1 MKISKLFF
9 SLFIFTLIA
18 NKLFAQADAFSIKFV
33 GFIKTDAFYQTR
45 QMVSLREDHITL
57 WPSNKSLD
65 KNGED
70 LNEVKNFHIL
80 SIQTRL
86 GAKIDGPGIFGGKT
100 SGYVETEFLGT
111 TEADINSL
119 RLRHAYVDFIFY
131 NTTIRAGQFWHP
143 IFSTDNF
150 PDVLNFNTGIPFIPF
165 NRSPQIKI
173 TQKFDKFSIF
183 AGINTQRDFTID
195 GPDGYSPKYVRNSII
210 PEASFGVNYSSPTF
224 VFNAAASAKTFQP
237 YTAFTIGADKYKN
250 DDKFTTFVATTN
262 FKFKFDKIQFK
273 AQANY
278 FQNAPDFLNIGGYA
292 IKAIDSVNHSYEFT
306 PISSV
311 SGWLELMYKD
321 AWEFG
326 IVGGYLQNLGAAD
339 DIKGAVFGRGLDIEK
354 IIKVFPRIA
363 YNYNKSKIGFETEW
377 SQAYYGKKI
386 STTNKK
392 VEDAKSVD
400 ALRFL
405 LVFYLFF

>member
-1 MKISKLFF
+1 MFIFNFLFFTLIEKGDVMKISKLFF

-119 RLRHAYVDFIFY
+119 RLRHAYVDFIFD

-237 YTAFTIGADKYKN
+237 YTAFTIGGLGLTGIITWAR
-250 DDKFTTFVATTN
+250 
-262 FKFKFDKIQFK
+262 FKLQRCPSPFIAMETIKFDSIEEFFEINEESEEKFNYTV
-273 AQANY
+273 AWVDTTATGAN
-278 FQNAPDFLNIGGYA
+278 L
-292 IKAIDSVNHSYEFT
+292 
-306 PISSV
+306 
-311 SGWLELMYKD
+311 
-321 AWEFG
+321 
-326 IVGGYLQNLGAAD
+326 
-339 DIKGAVFGRGLDIEK
+339 GRGLYNRGNHANSDEYELPK
-354 IIKVFPRIA
+354 ELKKEPLPFPFDYPFINNLSVNIFNIL
-363 YNYNKSKIGFETEW
+363 YYNKQI
-377 SQAYYGKKI
+377 YKKEKQI
-386 STTNKK
+386 
-392 VEDAKSVD
+392 VH
-400 ALRFL
+400 
-405 LVFYLFF
+405 